1 MNERFNPHLS
11 RPRYVASFILM
22 LLLVAVGYFSR
33 PLLSEGFKS
42 ASLYIFLGLII
53 FLAILGVSSY
63 FGEKR
68 YIKKHT
74 ENIQVR
80 DRHEDFNRRKEL
92 ALSDLAAAKGR
103 VARLRL
109 LNVLYGAFLF
119 FCSLAVSYLI
129 GASGYWF
136 LFMLTI
142 PVFFCVMLVALQRI
156 TPLYA
161 KYDFTDYTEEKD
173 FPLIYAVARKAAKT
187 VDVDGEIKIQLLTDC
202 NAGIARF
209 GGVISL
215 QIGTILL
222 DLMTEEELYQI
233 LLHEFGHMAK
243 SGQIS
248 QADISL
254 NEKISTLRGL
264 NNLSRKIIGALFSYP
279 DVLFSREFYFYRITA
294 SQALEIIADETERK
308 YGDPQLIVSSLAKIN
323 MYDLFSHELYNFD
336 EPIYAPE
343 KMRSDYSQSLISK
356 FRKVLPERHDIWK
369 NLLMNEIQPRSA
381 SHPIFRARMEAM
393 GVSDFTVT
401 LPDGS
406 SDYRKEC
413 KIATAKADKQLFD
426 RSNAEYDKIR
436 KTEYLKHLDVIE
448 SWERKGKPITDESS
462 RPILEALWK
471 LHRFEEVEALC
482 DDIIANNKNRAATA
496 HSRLLK
502 GIILAMRYDKD
513 FLGYIYDAIDINSN
527 YVEEGLQVIGEYC
540 CKMGLQKELEEY
552 RERSVVIAQSNIDEF
567 SKLHDLLP
575 TDNVV
580 QDDMSKEMLDSI
592 LKYFESISENS
603 ISRIYLVKKVIN
615 ENFFGSCFIIRFK
628 EGSPEAVVMRV
639 MDKIFNHLDTHESE
653 RQFSLFYYGPNYAD
667 IIARVE
673 NSCVWDIADKM

>member
-1 MNERFNPHLS
+1 MDERFNPHLS

-22 LLLVAVGYFSR
+22 LLLVAAGYFSR
-33 PLLSEGFKS
+33 PLLSEGLKS
-42 ASLYIFLGLII
+42 ASLYNVFGTIV
-53 FLAILGVSSY
+53 FLALLGALSRLC
-63 FGEKR
+63 EKR

-74 ENIQVR
+74 ENIQIR
-80 DRHEDFNRRKEL
+80 DRHEDFDRRKEL

-119 FCSLAVSYLI
+119 FCSLAVPYLI

-142 PVFFCVMLVALQRI
+142 PVFFLVMLVALQRI

-202 NAGIARF
+202 NAGIARV
-209 GGVISL
+209 GKVISL

-254 NEKISTLRGL
+254 NEKISTLRGIK
-264 NNLSRKIIGALFSYP
+264 NKSRTLVGALFAYP
-279 DVLFSREFYFYRITA
+279 DVVFSREFFFYRITA

-308 YGDPQLIVSSLAKIN
+308 YGNPDLSVSSLAKIN
-323 MYDLFSHELYNFD
+323 MYDLFSNELYNFD

-369 NLLMNEIQPRSA
+369 NLLMNELQSRSA

-413 KIATAKADKQLFD
+413 KIAAAKADKQLFD
-426 RSNAEYDKIR
+426 RSNAEYDKRR
-436 KTEYLKHLDVIE
+436 KTEYLDHLDVIE

-462 RPILEALWK
+462 RSILEALWK
-471 LHRFEEVEALC
+471 LYRFEEVEALC

-527 YVEEGLQVIGEYC
+527 YVEEGLNVIGEYC
-540 CKMGLQKELEEY
+540 CKMGLQKELDEY
-552 RERSVVIAQSNIDEF
+552 REKAITLAQTQIDEN
-567 SKLHDLLP
+567 SKLDELLP
-575 TDNVV
+575 TDNLVE
-580 QDDMSKEMLDSI
+580 DDMDKEMLESI
-592 LKYFESISENS
+592 LNYFESINENS
-603 ISRIYLVKKVIN
+603 ISRIYLVKKIIN
-615 ENFFGSCFIIRFK
+615 EDFFGSCFIIRFK
-628 EGSPEAVVMRV
+628 EGTPRAVFMRV

-653 RQFSLFYYGPNYAD
+653 RQFSLFSYGVQYAPV
-667 IIARVE
+667 IAKVE